1 MNGPLLPQAAIKSF
15 ETMIKYC
22 EGTFCRHSVFSK
34 HFGDA
39 PPECRKRCDT
49 CKDVKAVEKKTVAF
63 AGIAAGGGGRGGFR
77 IEGPPS
83 DEVDASLYGGG
94 RRGQVQFGID

>member
-1 MNGPLLPQAAIKSF
+1 MFGFVTLYTYIIYLWSRTFSVRTSHMNGPPPLQAAIKSF

-39 PPECRKRCDT
+39 PPECKKRCDT

-63 AGIAAGGGGRGGFR
+63 AGIAAGGRGGFR
-77 IEGPPS
+77 GAI
-83 DEVDASLYGGG
+83 
-94 RRGQVQFGID
+94 Q

>member
-1 MNGPLLPQAAIKSF
+1 MNGPLPQAAIKSF

-39 PPECRKRCDT
+39 PPECKKRCDT

-63 AGIAAGGGGRGGFR
+63 AGIAAGGGRGGFR

-94 RRGQVQFGID
+94 RRGQVQFGMD